1 MDGGK
6 GHGKIHQAV
15 NFQMN
20 RREKNILGGIGPLDR
35 KPNDSGSAQAIPS
48 RAIVG
53 QLILPK
59 ITLRLAGRFA
69 ASHTSD

>member
-6 GHGKIHQAV
+6 GHGKINQA

-20 RREKNILGGIGPLDR
+20 RREMKILGGIGPLDR
-35 KPNDSGSAQAIPS
+35 KPNDSESAQATPS

-59 ITLRLAGRFA
+59 TTLN
-69 ASHTSD
+69 